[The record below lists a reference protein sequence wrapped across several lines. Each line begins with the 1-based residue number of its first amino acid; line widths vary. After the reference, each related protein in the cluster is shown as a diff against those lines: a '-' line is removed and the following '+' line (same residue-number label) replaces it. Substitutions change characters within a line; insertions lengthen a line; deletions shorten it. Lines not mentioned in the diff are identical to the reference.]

1 VPLPRIRR
9 KAMPATPVR
18 GMLALA
24 AAALLLLG
32 VAGPGLVQ
40 AAGDG
45 PTIAARALL
54 QGHVRQG
61 AWFAIAVDLENAGPT
76 ITGELRVAG
85 GSDTKSRFG
94 TPVELATGSRKTYL
108 LYAQPPNFGA
118 SVKVQLVDGDAVIAE
133 ATVAIA
139 LHDTSQLVVG
149 VVSEN
154 PAKVVGQLDLLPGVT
169 GVAPTI
175 ATLTPADLPERIQ
188 AWSPLDRL
196 VWQDVDTATLSP
208 AQLDALRT
216 WVAGGGRLVIVG
228 GTAGADVLNAFPDD
242 LLPYRPDALLDIDP
256 QSLAPVLGG
265 VPAGAAT
272 VTAYAG
278 EAGAG
283 RVLATS
289 ADRVIAAEMQ
299 VGSGSVT
306 LLGFDPTTSWI
317 AEGETY
323 DSPLWRRVLPPRT
336 VGGGMITSDDSQIVS
351 AVMNLPS
358 LALPPIGGLIVLLFG
373 YIVLVGPVNYLV
385 LKRLDRREWA
395 WITVPA
401 LIAVFAVGSFAIGG
415 LLRGQDVIV
424 HEVGI
429 VRGAPGSTAATI
441 QSYLGVFSPSRAT
454 YQVTVPGDALL
465 AAPINGD
472 VFGTGATTA
481 LDVVQGNPSRVRDL
495 DVGFGSIRTIRA
507 EATATGPEV
516 TADLHLVDGR
526 LQGTVTNRSA
536 NRLEAAALVV
546 GGSAARLGDIEPGAT
561 VEVNMAVATNGVNWN
576 AMSERIFG
584 PMNWDGSALDEDGQ
598 RTLVRRSVVD
608 QISYDPFTGFPN
620 AISPEGAMLLAWGTE
635 PVIAIEVEGQ
645 NVRRMA
651 NVLYEVPFR
660 YDVTGDATFANDL
673 IQVSVLEVGANFF
686 TKDPTALSLGAG
698 DIRVSYRPIPFEGEF
713 TADKVTVSMSF
724 GGDMGIGV
732 GQAKPLEEQVRCE
745 PGAEGC
751 FLPQDGLPEV
761 EALDRRTGE
770 WVQFAHM
777 AQGVAYELVDA
788 ARWVDPASGELQVRF
803 VNERQD
809 QVYFQFLVRLEGTVE

>member
-1 VPLPRIRR
+1 VPLPR
-9 KAMPATPVR
+9 TPRVAR
-18 GMLALA
+18 GLLALVA
-24 AAALLLLG
+24 SAVLLLG
-32 VAGPGLVQ
+32 IAGPGAVL

-45 PTIAARALL
+45 PTMTARALL

-76 ITGELRVAG
+76 VTGELRVAG

-118 SVKVQLVDGDAVIAE
+118 SVKVQLVDGDAVVAE

-139 LHDTSQLVVG
+139 LHDAQQLVAG

-154 PAKVVGQLDLLPGVT
+154 PARIVGQLDLLPGVNGAVPSIT
-169 GVAPTI
+169 
-175 ATLTPADLPERIQ
+175 TLTPADLPERIQ
-188 AWSPLDRL
+188 AWAPLDRL
-196 VWQDVDTATLSP
+196 VWQDVDAGTLTP

-228 GTAGADVLNAFPDD
+228 GTAGADVLNAFPEE
-242 LLPYRPDALLDIDP
+242 LLPYRPDTVLDVDP
-256 QSLAPVLGG
+256 QSLAPLLGG
-265 VPAGAAT
+265 TPAGATT
-272 VTAYAG
+272 VAAFAG
-278 EAGAG
+278 EPGAG

-289 ADRVIAAEMQ
+289 GDRVIAADLQ

-306 LLGFDPTTSWI
+306 LLGFDPTTSWM
-317 AEGETY
+317 AEGETW
-323 DSPLWRRVLPPRT
+323 DSPLWRRLLPARAAA
-336 VGGGMITSDDSQIVS
+336 GGGITSDDSQIVS

-395 WITVPA
+395 WVTVPA

-415 LLRGQDVIV
+415 LLRGSDVIV

-441 QSYLGVFSPSRAT
+441 TSYLGVFSPARAT
-454 YQVTVPGDALL
+454 YQVRVPGDALL

-472 VFGTGATTA
+472 VFGTGAATA
-481 LDVVQGNPSRVRDL
+481 LDVVQGNPSHVRDL

-507 EATATGPEV
+507 EASATGPTV
-516 TADLHLVDGR
+516 SADLHLVGGR
-526 LQGTVTNRSA
+526 LQGTVTNGSA
-536 NRLEAAALVV
+536 MRLEAAALVV

-561 VEVNMAVATNGVNWN
+561 VSVDMAVATNAMNWN
-576 AMSERIFG
+576 SMSERIFG
-584 PMNWDGSALDEDGQ
+584 PMNWEGGSLDEAGQ
-598 RTLVRRSVVD
+598 RTLVRRSVID
-608 QISYDPFTGFPN
+608 QISYDPWTGFPN

-635 PVIAIEVEGQ
+635 PVVPIELEGQ
-645 NVRRMA
+645 NLRRMA

-660 YDVTGDATFANDL
+660 YSVSGDATFANDL

-698 DIRVSYRPIPFEGEF
+698 DIRVSYRPVPFEGTF
-713 TADKVTVSMSF
+713 TAEKVTVAMSW
-724 GGDMGIGV
+724 GGDMALPGGN
-732 GQAKPLEEQVRCE
+732 AKPLEETARCE
-745 PGAEGC
+745 PGADGC
-751 FLPQDGLPEV
+751 ILPQDGLPEM
-761 EALDRRTGE
+761 EALDRATGE
-770 WVQFAHM
+770 WVQFEHM
-777 AQGVAYELVDA
+777 TQGVAYELVDA
-788 ARWVDPASGELQVRF
+788 SRWIDPASGELQVRF